1 MSLLRP
7 IRSRAGAAVSS
18 TDHAPDAPDSGSA
31 PADVAPTR
39 SRRPTSTPPLD
50 PSFDAYRGLHPTAP
64 QSTAG
69 AATPSASGMSPTK
82 RDASPAPTNRGRRS
96 SDRRLPGRRTRNVI
110 DATTPTPAPA
120 PAPAKKSSS
129 PSPAKTPMGWRKRL
143 NRLGKIELTTKKIKR
158 EEVMIFARQMSSF
171 VRAGIPVIDAL
182 GIIAEDTQDKKL
194 QTILAAVSSDLRGG
208 SSLTKALAVHTEAF
222 PKYFVSMIRSAEL
235 TGRLD
240 EVLDQLSIYLD
251 REIETRRKVKSAM
264 TYPSV
269 IFVMAIGT
277 IVLLSV
283 FVLPKFVEFFQS
295 FDAELPWAT
304 KALIALAG
312 FMGAWGT
319 FMAIVGLWFVL
330 FIALLTRRERGKLVR
345 DRVYLGFPKVGA
357 LLRTAS
363 IERFCRI
370 LSVLVRAGVPLPDAL
385 AVAAET
391 TGNRVYRRAIA
402 VIRTS
407 IMRGN
412 GLAGPIADSG
422 LFPAAAR
429 QMIRVG
435 ESTGTLE
442 EQLASAA
449 EFYGRELEYR
459 LKKFTDLFEP
469 AIVAFMGLVVGFVAY
484 ALVSAMYG
492 VFNQVNT

>member
-1 MSLLRP
+1 M
-7 IRSRAGAAVSS
+7 I
-18 TDHAPDAPDSGSA
+18 H
-31 PADVAPTR
+31 
-39 SRRPTSTPPLD
+39 
-50 PSFDAYRGLHPTAP
+50 
-64 QSTAG
+64 
-69 AATPSASGMSPTK
+69 
-82 RDASPAPTNRGRRS
+82 
-96 SDRRLPGRRTRNVI
+96 
-110 DATTPTPAPA
+110 ATTPST
-120 PAPAKKSSS
+120 AKKSLSSS
-129 PSPAKTPMGWRKRL
+129 PVKASVGWRRRL
-143 NRLGKIELTTKKIKR
+143 NRLGKIELTPKKIKR

-182 GIIAEDTQDKKL
+182 GIIAEDTEDRKL

-208 SSLTKALAVHTEAF
+208 SSLTKALEAHSEAF

-240 EVLDQLSIYLD
+240 DVLDQLSVYLD

-283 FVLPKFVEFFQS
+283 FVLPKFTEFFES

-304 KALIALAG
+304 KALIAFAG

-330 FIALLTRRERGKLVR
+330 FIALLTRRERGKLAR
-345 DRVYLGFPKVGA
+345 DRVYLGLPKVGA

-402 VIRTS
+402 GIRTS

-435 ESTGTLE
+435 ESSGTLE

>member
-1 MSLLRP
+1 M
-7 IRSRAGAAVSS
+7 
-18 TDHAPDAPDSGSA
+18 
-31 PADVAPTR
+31 
-39 SRRPTSTPPLD
+39 
-50 PSFDAYRGLHPTAP
+50 
-64 QSTAG
+64 
-69 AATPSASGMSPTK
+69 
-82 RDASPAPTNRGRRS
+82 
-96 SDRRLPGRRTRNVI
+96 I
-110 DATTPTPAPA
+110 DATTLS
-120 PAPAKKSSS
+120 PAKKSPAKKSPAKKS
-129 PSPAKTPMGWRKRL
+129 PSPAKTPIGWRQRL
-143 NRLGKIELTTKKIKR
+143 SRLGKIELTAKKINR

-194 QTILAAVSSDLRGG
+194 RTILAAVSSDLRGG
-208 SSLTKALAVHTEAF
+208 SSLTKALEVHTEAF

-240 EVLDQLSIYLD
+240 EVLDQLSVYLD

-283 FVLPKFVEFFQS
+283 FVLPKFVEFFES

-304 KALIALAG
+304 KALIAMAG

-330 FIALLTRRERGKLVR
+330 FVALLTRRERGKLVR

>member
-1 MSLLRP
+1 MSFLR
-7 IRSRAGAAVSS
+7 
-18 TDHAPDAPDSGSA
+18 
-31 PADVAPTR
+31 PTR
-39 SRRPTSTPPLD
+39 SRADATDSSPSDTADSVPATGNGPSTRSRLRPPAPPLD
-50 PSFDAYRGLHPTAP
+50 PSFDAYRGLRPVVRQP
-64 QSTAG
+64 NAG
-69 AATPSASGMSPTK
+69 PASPKASGI
-82 RDASPAPTNRGRRS
+82 ASADQEVESSNRGRRS
-96 SDRRLPGRRTRNVI
+96 SDRRVPSRRAGNVI
-110 DATTPTPAPA
+110 DAATPST
-120 PAPAKKSSS
+120 AKKSPSS
-129 PSPAKTPMGWRKRL
+129 STVKGPVAWRKRL

-182 GIIAEDTQDKKL
+182 GIIAEETEDKKL
-194 QTILAAVSSDLRGG
+194 QTILAAVSSGLRGG
-208 SSLTKALAVHTEAF
+208 SSLTKALEAHSEAF

-240 EVLDQLSIYLD
+240 DVLDQLSVYLD

-269 IFVMAIGT
+269 IFIMAIGT
-277 IVLLSV
+277 IVVLSV
-283 FVLPKFVEFFQS
+283 FVLPKFTEFFES

-312 FMGAWGT
+312 FMGSWGT
-319 FMAIVGLWFVL
+319 FMAIIGLWFVL
-330 FIALLTRRERGKLVR
+330 FIALLTRRERGKVAR
-345 DRVYLGFPKVGA
+345 DRVYLGLPKVGA